1 MKGYGKAVVAAL
13 AAVAMTVPF
22 AACGGTSAQD
32 AASTQASAESASSS
46 QSAQSSSSAA
56 SSTSTPSASPAT
68 TSSAADTSASASIS
82 AAAEP
87 SQQDLQAIVDQLE
100 ATEYTDSYNDR
111 GLSDADPV
119 RTPLMQAYDAAYEDL
134 HPQEAPWEW
143 DYKLALDGTWV
154 AITPRVDKGTT
165 ITLDASVLSSMPDRY
180 YSAILRH
187 INAPDGVGAPTTGGQ
202 WAHREWDGYQAI
214 WKSTDTNYWLYIR
227 QI

>member
-1 MKGYGKAVVAAL
+1 
-13 AAVAMTVPF
+13 MTVPF

-46 QSAQSSSSAA
+46 QSVQSSLSAA

-100 ATEYTDSYNDR
+100 ATKHIDTYNTE
-111 GLSDADPV
+111 GLKADDAAD
-119 RTPLMQAYDAAYEDL
+119 TPLIQAYASATEEV
-134 HPQEAPWEW
+134 HPQGPNGGYTEM
-143 DYKLALDGTWV
+143 LALDGTWLGEKPDGTTDKQ
-154 AITPRVDKGTT
+154 ITPETNTT
-165 ITLDASVLSSMPDRY
+165 SAPDELHAVTLRNLG
-180 YSAILRH
+180 
-187 INAPDGVGAPTTGGQ
+187 APDGVGAPTTGGQ